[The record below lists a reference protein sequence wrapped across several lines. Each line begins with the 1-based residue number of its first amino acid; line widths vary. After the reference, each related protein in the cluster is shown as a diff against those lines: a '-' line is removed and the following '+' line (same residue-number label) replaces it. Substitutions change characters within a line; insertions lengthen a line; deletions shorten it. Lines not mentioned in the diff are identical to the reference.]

1 MNYIWP
7 LALVIASNVM
17 YQVCAKSVP
26 GELNP
31 FVSLTVTYSLGAV
44 LSLVLFF
51 VLNRN
56 ADIVAEYR
64 KMNWTSFLM
73 GLSVVG
79 LEVGYIYTY
88 KAEWPLSTAQIIQA
102 AILAIILIF
111 VGYFAFKESFT
122 WNKIVGIFVCVAGLG
137 LINLK

>member
-31 FVSLTVTYSLGAV
+31 FISLTVTYSLGAV

-88 KAEWPLSTAQIIQA
+88 KAGWPLSTVQIIQA

-122 WNKIVGIFVCVAGLG
+122 WNKIAGIFVCVAGLG

>member
-56 ADIVAEYR
+56 SGIVAEYR

-111 VGYFAFKESFT
+111 IGYFAFKESFT
-122 WNKIVGIFVCVAGLG
+122 WNKIAGIFVCVAGLG

>member
-88 KAEWPLSTAQIIQA
+88 KAGWSLSTAQIIQA

-122 WNKIVGIFVCVAGLG
+122 WNKIVGILVCVAGLG